1 MRRSTRVRGRV
12 RLALLASVLVA
23 AGGTDADAY
32 LKLGLRDSVR
42 AVSLHWTTQPAPYLV
57 NDGGVPGVTPE
68 QFRQAAD
75 RAFRTWEDVPTASVR
90 FAFGGFT
97 DAAPLDDDN
106 TSTLGFLSR
115 PELERVLASTNFF
128 VDTRTGEIVESD
140 IFFNSSFPWSV
151 AENGEAGRFDLQ
163 SILLHEAGHFLGL
176 SHSAL
181 GETEPRS
188 GGGRRVL
195 GAGAVMFPIAFASG
209 SITGRTLFPDDI
221 AGVSDIYPD
230 AEFRQKTGSVQ
241 GRVTKGGTGVF
252 GAHVVAYDPQT
263 GNMVG
268 NFALEDTGEFI
279 IAGLRPGPHILRVEP
294 LDDAEVE
301 SFFDRIEP
309 GSELPSDLLQPARR
323 RAARRRHTLNRNR
336 REGKVTHGGTVGT
349 GVLIAALAVSGVADA
364 RAQTAKPAAQRQPAR
379 PRPAFRP
386 GSIEVDGGVLWLSG
400 IDFGSTTAAIA
411 ANRTP
416 AAEYPLF
423 NTTGELKA
431 GPAYEGRVGV
441 RLTRM
446 IGVEGAFQVL
456 APGARDAHHERRGE
470 RRGRHRVERPV
481 ALRVRGERCRSPD
494 RAQGRKGRLA
504 VRPWRFWLHARARR
518 RTGARRDGTAL
529 SRRRWIQIPVLSAH
543 ARARQRPGPSRG
555 RAPVLQGR
563 RIHAGRH

>member
-23 AGGTDADAY
+23 AGGTHADAY

-42 AVSLHWTTQPAPYLV
+42 AVSLHWTTQPAPYFV

-163 SILLHEAGHFLGL
+163 SIVLHESGHFLGL

-181 GETEPRS
+181 GETEPRP

-301 SFFDRIEP
+301 SFFDR
-309 GSELPSDLLQPARR
+309 SSLDLNFLP
-323 RAARRRHTLNRNR
+323 TFYNRLVVVPR
-336 REGKVTHGGTVGT
+336 GGGT
-349 GVLIAALAVSGVADA
+349 
-364 RAQTAKPAAQRQPAR
+364 R
-379 PRPAFRP
+379 
-386 GSIEVDGGVLWLSG
+386 SIE
-400 IDFGSTTAAIA
+400 I
-411 ANRTP
+411 
-416 AAEYPLF
+416 
-423 NTTGELKA
+423 
-431 GPAYEGRVGV
+431 
-441 RLTRM
+441 
-446 IGVEGAFQVL
+446 
-456 APGARDAHHERRGE
+456 
-470 RRGRHRVERPV
+470 
-481 ALRVRGERCRSPD
+481 
-494 RAQGRKGRLA
+494 A
-504 VRPWRFWLHARARR
+504 VRAR
-518 RTGARRDGTAL
+518 
-529 SRRRWIQIPVLSAH
+529 
-543 ARARQRPGPSRG
+543 
-555 RAPVLQGR
+555 
-563 RIHAGRH
+563 